1 MDQPNFGE
9 IARRADE
16 TARYSKAARSL
27 QAAREGLSMMGLQ
40 AGKTAILLERYMN
53 CLAVLKADGQ
63 TFDDPEII
71 QGRRRRIL
79 VK

>member
-1 MDQPNFGE
+1 
-9 IARRADE
+9 
-16 TARYSKAARSL
+16 
-27 QAAREGLSMMGLQ
+27 MMGLQ